1 MAPSSTSATLA
12 VCLGLLWPDGGLAY
26 LYSPPRPSA
35 ANRPRGQA
43 IAAPRPRLSSTACM
57 RQQEDD
63 AELTRRT
70 DAVDG
75 KSMAADSYARLLSV
89 LAAGDAAV
97 FVLFAAI
104 GRGSHDTDTGN
115 ALTTAAP
122 FLAAWA
128 ALAPPL
134 GAYPARASRSNEQAA
149 KAPQHRQCVKA
160 LGSASLGSCAS
171 SGRAWRL

>member
-1 MAPSSTSATLA
+1 
-12 VCLGLLWPDGGLAY
+12 
-26 LYSPPRPSA
+26 
-35 ANRPRGQA
+35 
-43 IAAPRPRLSSTACM
+43 M

-75 KSMAADSYARLLSV
+75 KSMAADSYTRLLSV

>member
-1 MAPSSTSATLA
+1 VRRREFFERAWHELRREDMAPSSTSITLA
-12 VCLGLLWPDGGLAY
+12 VCLGLLTDGGLAY
-26 LYSPPRPSA
+26 LHSPPRPSCA
-35 ANRPRGQA
+35 AIHLRGQA
-43 IAAPRPRLSSTACM
+43 IAAPRPRLASAACM
-57 RQQEDD
+57 QQQEDD

-70 DAVDG
+70 NAVDG
-75 KSMAADSYARLLSV
+75 KSMAADSYTRLLSV

-149 KAPQHRQCVKA
+149 KAAQHGQ
-160 LGSASLGSCAS
+160 SAP
-171 SGRAWRL
+171 

>member
-1 MAPSSTSATLA
+1 M
-12 VCLGLLWPDGGLAY
+12 
-26 LYSPPRPSA
+26 
-35 ANRPRGQA
+35 Q
-43 IAAPRPRLSSTACM
+43 
-57 RQQEDD
+57 QQEDD

-75 KSMAADSYARLLSV
+75 KSMAADSYTRLLSV

-149 KAPQHRQCVKA
+149 KALQHRQCVKA
-160 LGSASLGSCAS
+160 LGSASARLLSLLRARLAALGSSALPQS
-171 SGRAWRL
+171 EAAPPGSQPP

>member
-1 MAPSSTSATLA
+1 M
-12 VCLGLLWPDGGLAY
+12 
-26 LYSPPRPSA
+26 
-35 ANRPRGQA
+35 Q
-43 IAAPRPRLSSTACM
+43 
-57 RQQEDD
+57 QQEDD

-70 DAVDG
+70 NAVDG
-75 KSMAADSYARLLSV
+75 KSMAADSYTRLLSV

-149 KAPQHRQCVKA
+149 KAPLVAWLVAVPCGCA
-160 LGSASLGSCAS
+160 LRGLLQGRVPAAPFWLIALIATLGLLE
-171 SGRAWRL
+171 AWRLSYYQVSSLNRAVNQFAAAIVDEDDGGGDDDY

>member
-1 MAPSSTSATLA
+1 M
-12 VCLGLLWPDGGLAY
+12 
-26 LYSPPRPSA
+26 
-35 ANRPRGQA
+35 Q
-43 IAAPRPRLSSTACM
+43 
-57 RQQEDD
+57 QQEDD

-75 KSMAADSYARLLSV
+75 KSMAADSYTRLLSV

-149 KAPQHRQCVKA
+149 KALQHRQCVKA
-160 LGSASLGSCAS
+160 LGSAPARLLSLLRARQAALSRVALPGREAGPMGAQPLPRLLERAAS
-171 SGRAWRL
+171 KAADFPRP

>member
-1 MAPSSTSATLA
+1 
-12 VCLGLLWPDGGLAY
+12 
-26 LYSPPRPSA
+26 
-35 ANRPRGQA
+35 
-43 IAAPRPRLSSTACM
+43 M

-171 SGRAWRL
+171 SGRARRL